1 MINKKHF
8 SKTNKVGF
16 VLGAMLVAAL
26 AEGVS
31 SADGQAVG
39 IAVTPP
45 EVVVTAPVVVA
56 PAVVVQD
63 NYVYY
68 PAYGIY
74 YNSGRNQYAYL
85 NNGAWVTAVAPYGV
99 SVDVLRA
106 SPSVNMD
113 WHDSPEKH
121 HAEMQKQY
129 PKDWKSSG
137 ERHDQDGDRKAVTPD
152 GDKRTPGQTR
162 PPNN

>member
-1 MINKKHF
+1 MINKKHLF
-8 SKTNKVGF
+8 KTNITNKAGF
-16 VLGAMLVAAL
+16 VLGAVLLTAL
-26 AEGVS
+26 ANGVS
-31 SADGQAVG
+31 SANGQGVG
-39 IAVTPP
+39 VT
-45 EVVVTAPVVVA
+45 VTAPVVVV
-56 PAVVVQD
+56 PAVVAQD

-68 PAYGIY
+68 PSYGTY
-74 YNSGRNQYAYL
+74 YNSSQKQYAYM
-85 NNGAWVTAVAPYGV
+85 NNGAWVTTPMPFGV
-99 SVDVLRA
+99 TADVLQA
-106 SPSVNMD
+106 SPSVRMD